1 MHFGV
6 AAGNEAQDACF
17 VSPASVETAVTVG
30 ASTIADE
37 QAFFSNTGPCVDIFA
52 PGLNILSTWSSS
64 PRSINTLSGTSMASP
79 HIVGLMAYL
88 LSIYGTDDFTLIK
101 DAVPTRVAPAAM
113 HQADT
118 HGLRETGRGHGE
130 MSARRWLLQVLQKLM
145 PSWMPLLERLFP
157 QVPVLSTE
165 IEQGLSIESALRPAD
180 LKKAMRRMAIS
191 NALEHLDPETTNKL
205 AYNNATTTNIQ

>member
-1 MHFGV
+1 
-6 AAGNEAQDACF
+6 
-17 VSPASVETAVTVG
+17 
-30 ASTIADE
+30 
-37 QAFFSNTGPCVDIFA
+37 
-52 PGLNILSTWSSS
+52 
-64 PRSINTLSGTSMASP
+64 MASP

-118 HGLRETGRGHGE
+118 HGLRETGREHGE

-145 PSWMPLLERLFP
+145 PSWMPSLERLFP

-191 NALEHLDPETTNKL
+191 NALEQLDPETTNKL